1 MQAITPT
8 HIIWLKRH
16 LDLYSF
22 NDERANALRESI
34 IAYDE
39 KKQNRNQAELIYEEF
54 LKLFSNN
61 MFYYGFKKTNQSITS
76 DQFDAY
82 LVYNK
87 YNALTPIG
95 LMREVKGEIAY
106 PYDKA
111 KCEYENALKEQ
122 EKQLKAIGANT
133 KKKKF
138 FANVSWRRKPMLFR
152 TGIAAV
158 LLAVLA
164 VKLFLSKD
172 IMLNEIK
179 NGGVIGKVIW
189 GVVALFVLAGII
201 GFIGEVIGV
210 IKWALYN
217 RSIKWA
223 DITLRDYNE
232 QMDEVSNRRGMT
244 GGESYSNEVVDDW
257 VTDFRVQIDEDEE
270 TAVES
275 DRTLD
280 GGVGFAGP
288 RNAIV
293 WKETDKYQVKL
304 VETMGRDDRTL
315 PLAERTFAAQ
325 KSGCEHHISAIKRM
339 WKKGSNWKKSFRA
352 GSYVVLILTGIF
364 LFVCVGKINYCDV
377 INTGI
382 EDAINKA
389 TEENLFK
396 PDNETSDSEAEADA
410 SEDPYAE
417 DGNKRIKVVSVEAS
431 SERESSSISYKAS
444 NVIDGSYDTCWQ
456 DGVEGEGVNESLTFK
471 FENKIEL
478 AYITVCNGNAGSGSE
493 YSISSRPKVIRL
505 EFMVDGKV
513 KNNMAITLKDEWKS
527 EETVYKL
534 PKPFECDMLIVH
546 IQSTVS
552 GSLNDHTSI
561 AEIGFYGKNAE

>member
-22 NDERANALRESI
+22 NDERAQALKESI
-34 IAYDE
+34 LAYDE
-39 KKQNRNQAELIYEEF
+39 KKQNRSQAELIYEEF

-122 EKQLKAIGANT
+122 EKQLKAIGATT
-133 KKKKF
+133 KKQKF
-138 FANVSWRRKPMLFR
+138 FANVSWRRKPMIFR
-152 TGIAAV
+152 AGIAAV

-172 IMLNEIK
+172 VIVNEVK
-179 NGGVIGKVIW
+179 NGGLIGKIIW
-189 GVVALFVLAGII
+189 GVVALFVLAGVI
-201 GFIGEVIGV
+201 GFVGEVIGV
-210 IKWALYN
+210 IKWALYT

-223 DITLRDYNE
+223 NTTLKDYNE

-257 VTDFRVQIDEDEE
+257 VTDFRVQMDDEDEQAE
-270 TAVES
+270 EMPRTTES
-275 DRTLD
+275 AAAY
-280 GGVGFAGP
+280 AGP

-315 PLAERTFAAQ
+315 PMAERTFAAQ
-325 KSGCEHHISAIKRM
+325 KSECEHHIAAVKRM
-339 WKKGSNWKKSFRA
+339 WKKGASWKKSFRA
-352 GSYVVLILTGIF
+352 GSYVVLVLTGIF

-382 EDAINKA
+382 EDTIKNA

-396 PDNETSDSEAEADA
+396 PDKSENKADTEAENTD
-410 SEDPYAE
+410 DPYAE
-417 DGNKRIKVVSVEAS
+417 DDSRRLKVVSVEAS

-444 NVIDGSYDTCWQ
+444 NLIDGNYDTCWQ
-456 DGVEGEGVNESLTFK
+456 DGIEGEGVNENLTFK
-471 FENKIEL
+471 FEDKIEL

-493 YSISSRPKVIRL
+493 YSISSRPKVVRL
-505 EFMVDGKV
+505 EFLVDGKV

-527 EETVYKL
+527 EETKYAL

-561 AEIGFYGKNAE
+561 AEIGFYGKKAE